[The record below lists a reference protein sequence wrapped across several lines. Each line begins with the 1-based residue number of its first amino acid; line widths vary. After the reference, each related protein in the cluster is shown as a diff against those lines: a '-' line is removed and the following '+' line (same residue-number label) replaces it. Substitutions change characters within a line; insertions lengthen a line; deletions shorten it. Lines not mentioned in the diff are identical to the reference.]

1 VTDRRKA
8 TGVRG
13 ETIAAEYLRGQGYRM
28 IEMNWRCPRGE
39 IDIVAQDGAS
49 LVFVEVRTRSS
60 MGMGSAEESVTRAK
74 QRRLIELATTYLLR
88 NEGQTQPWEGPWR
101 IDVVA
106 LRINRTTGHVLRIN
120 HLRSAVEG

>member
-8 TGVRG
+8 TGGRG
-13 ETIAAEYLRGQGYRM
+13 EAVAAEYLRGQDYRI

-60 MGMGSAEESVTRAK
+60 TAMGSAEESVTRAK

-88 NEGQTQPWEGPWR
+88 SEAQAQPWKGPWR

>member
-1 VTDRRKA
+1 MIDRRKA
-8 TGVRG
+8 TGAHG
-13 ETIAAEYLRGQGYRM
+13 EAAAADYLRGQDYR
-28 IEMNWRCPRGE
+28 IVEMNWRCPRGE
-39 IDIVAQDGAS
+39 IDIVAQDGAT

-60 MGMGSAEESVTRAK
+60 TAWGSAEESVTRTK

-88 NEGQTQPWEGPWR
+88 KEQHSQSWKGQWR

-106 LRINRTTGHVLRIN
+106 LQINRTTGRVLRLN